1 MPVHQTL
8 EFHIAVN
15 VELLTSPEHV
25 EKVSQFCGDNGYDCI
40 IDHGLVIETFTSE
53 SEAEIFE
60 KQVLQI
66 LKS

>member
-1 MPVHQTL
+1 MPVHQTQ
-8 EFHIAVN
+8 EFHIAIS

-25 EKVSQFCGDNGYDCI
+25 EKVSQFCGDNSYDCF

-60 KQVLQI
+60 KQVLEI